1 MGSLRSMSEIIIEST
16 RLVYEGHLSSVRVD
30 RVRFADGS
38 SADREV
44 VEHPDAVAI
53 VALDDEGRVVLLEQ
67 YRHAVGRRL
76 LELPA
81 GKLDQQGEEPESAA
95 LRELHEETG
104 LRAGRIDP
112 LLRYH
117 SSAGW
122 TDESTTLYI
131 ADDLRDAGVPDGF
144 VAAHE
149 EAEMAIRRV
158 PLDEAVAMV
167 AAGEIVDAKTIVGI
181 LLVRLQRGVH

>member
-1 MGSLRSMSEIIIEST
+1 MSEIRVESSL
-16 RLVYEGHLSSVRVD
+16 RVYDGRLSSVRVD
-30 RVRFADGS
+30 HVRFADGS

-44 VEHPDAVAI
+44 VEHPDAVAV

-81 GKLDQQGEEPESAA
+81 GKLDQEGEAPQAAA

-104 LRAGRIDP
+104 LRAGRVDA

-131 ADDLRDAGVPDGF
+131 ADDLSDAGVPEGF

-149 EAEMAIRRV
+149 EADMQVRRV

-167 AAGEIVDAKTIVGI
+167 AAGEIADAKTIIGI

>member
-1 MGSLRSMSEIIIEST
+1 MSEIAVESSQ
-16 RLVYEGHLSSVRVD
+16 RVYEGRLSSVRVD
-30 RVRFADGS
+30 HVRFADGR

-44 VEHPDAVAI
+44 VEHPDAVAV

-81 GKLDQQGEEPESAA
+81 GKLDLQGEEPQVAA

-131 ADDLRDAGVPDGF
+131 ADDLRAAGAPEGF
-144 VAAHE
+144 TAAHE
-149 EAEMAIRRV
+149 EADMVVHRV
-158 PLDEAVAMV
+158 PLDEAVAMA
-167 AAGEIVDAKTIVGI
+167 AAGEIVDAKTIIGI